1 MLRSLQRLNLEVH
14 CMNVVEAQSSERTA
28 ELSATITALVPEL
41 AKQVASSDS
50 AASFPF
56 AAVAMLREAGVLMA
70 PVPVEFGGFGLHGQ
84 GDSAALFKLLH
95 LLGYADLSL
104 GRIFEA
110 HVNALELIRQYGTP
124 RQMEAAALAA
134 HAGDLF
140 ALWVTDPARQGV
152 RLSRNFTLTGEKW
165 FCSAAGSAK
174 QALVTAQTE
183 AGSQLVLVPITPHI
197 VVTDRGVKLAGMR
210 AAATGSVDFTGVAV
224 NEEALIGEPGDYLR
238 EPVFSTGAWRSSA
251 VALGGL
257 AALIDTAKDELCS
270 RGRADNPFQRMRY
283 GQSAIA
289 HETGRLWMLEVV
301 KRIDEAK
308 GAGDEAV
315 AYVNLARTA
324 IEAACLEALR
334 HVQRSLGL
342 SAFMQG
348 SKAERIARDLAT
360 YLRQPAPDEALVEA
374 AGYFIHRGAQNL

>member
-1 MLRSLQRLNLEVH
+1 
-14 CMNVVEAQSSERTA
+14 MNVVEAQSSERTA
-28 ELSATITALVPEL
+28 ELFASITALVAEL
-41 AKQVASSDS
+41 AKEAANSDS
-50 AASFPF
+50 AAIFPF
-56 AAVAMLREAGVLMA
+56 AAVTRLREAGLLMA
-70 PVPVEFGGFGLHGQ
+70 PVPVEFGGFGLKGHGN
-84 GDSAALFKLLH
+84 SPALFQLLH

-124 RQMEAAALAA
+124 RQMKSAALAA
-134 HAGDLF
+134 QAGDLF
-140 ALWVTDPARQGV
+140 ALWVTDPAKQGV
-152 RLSRNFTLTGEKW
+152 RLSRDFRLNGEKW
-165 FCSAAGSAK
+165 FCSAAGAAK
-174 QALVTAQTE
+174 QTLITAQTE
-183 AGSQLVLVPITPHI
+183 AGSQLVLVPITPHV
-197 VVTDRGVKLAGMR
+197 VVTDRAVKLAGMR
-210 AAATGSVDFTGVAV
+210 AAATGSVNFTGVV
-224 NEEALIGEPGDYLR
+224 VDEEALIGEPGDYLR

-283 GQSAIA
+283 GQSVIA

-301 KRIDEAK
+301 KRIDAAT

-324 IEAACLEALR
+324 IEAACLDALR
-334 HVQRSLGL
+334 HIQRSLGL

-348 SKAERIARDLAT
+348 SEAERIARNLAT

-374 AGYFIHRGAQNL
+374 AGYFIHHGAQKL

>member
-1 MLRSLQRLNLEVH
+1 
-14 CMNVVEAQSSERTA
+14 MNVVEAQSSERTA
-28 ELSATITALVPEL
+28 ELFASITALMPEL
-41 AKQVASSDS
+41 AKEAATSDS

-56 AAVAMLREAGVLMA
+56 AAVARLREAGLLMA
-70 PVPVEFGGFGLHGQ
+70 PVPVEFGGFGLHGH
-84 GDSAALFKLLH
+84 GDSSALFRLLH

-124 RQMEAAALAA
+124 RQMESAALAA
-134 HAGDLF
+134 QAGDLF
-140 ALWVTDPARQGV
+140 ALWVTDPAKQSV
-152 RLSRNFTLTGEKW
+152 RLSRDFTLTGEKW
-165 FCSAAGSAK
+165 FCSAAGAAK

-183 AGSQLVLVPITPHI
+183 AGSRLVLVPITPHI

-210 AAATGSVDFTGVAV
+210 AAATGTVDFTGMAV
-224 NEEALIGEPGDYLR
+224 NGEALIGEPGDYLL

-257 AALIDTAKDELCS
+257 AALLDTAQDELCS

-301 KRIDEAK
+301 KRIDAAT

-324 IEAACLEALR
+324 IESACLDALR
-334 HVQRSLGL
+334 HIQRSLGL

-374 AGYFIHRGAQNL
+374 AGYFIHHGAQNL

>member
-1 MLRSLQRLNLEVH
+1 
-14 CMNVVEAQSSERTA
+14 MNVVEAQSSERTA
-28 ELSATITALVPEL
+28 ELFATMTALVPEL
-41 AKQVASSDS
+41 AKESASSDS
-50 AASFPF
+50 AACFPF
-56 AAVAMLREAGVLMA
+56 AALARLREAGLLMA
-70 PVPVEFGGFGLHGQ
+70 PVPVEFGGFGLHAM
-84 GDSAALFKLLH
+84 GDGRSLFRLLH

-110 HVNALELIRQYGTP
+110 HVNAIELIRHYGTP

-134 HAGDLF
+134 QAGDLF
-140 ALWVTDPARQGV
+140 ALWVTDPAKQGV
-152 RLSRNFTLTGEKW
+152 GLSRDFRLLGEKW
-165 FCSAAGSAK
+165 FCSAAGAAK
-174 QALVTAQTE
+174 QALITAQTE
-183 AGSQLVLVPITPHI
+183 AGSQMVLVAITPG
-197 VVTDRGVKLAGMR
+197 VAVTDRGVKLAGMR
-210 AAATGSVDFTGVAV
+210 AATTGSVDFTGVAV
-224 NEEALIGEPGDYLR
+224 DHDALIGEPGDYLR

-270 RGRADNPFQRMRY
+270 RGRADNPFQRMRF

-289 HETGRLWMLEVV
+289 HETGRLWMLEAV
-301 KRIDEAK
+301 KRIDAAT

-324 IEAACLEALR
+324 VEAACLDALR
-334 HVQRSLGL
+334 HIQRSLGL

-374 AGYFIHRGAQNL
+374 AGCVIREGVRNL

>member
-1 MLRSLQRLNLEVH
+1 
-14 CMNVVEAQSSERTA
+14 MNVVETQSSERTA
-28 ELSATITALVPEL
+28 ELFASITALVPEL
-41 AKQVASSDS
+41 AKGAASSDNT
-50 AASFPF
+50 AGFPF
-56 AAVAMLREAGVLMA
+56 SAVARLREAGLLMA

-84 GDSAALFKLLH
+84 GDSSALFRLLH

-110 HVNALELIRQYGTP
+110 HVNAIELIRQYGTS

-134 HAGDLF
+134 QAGGLF
-140 ALWVTDPARQGV
+140 ALWVTDPAKHSV
-152 RLSRNFTLTGEKW
+152 HLSPDFTLTGEKW
-165 FCSAAGSAK
+165 FCSAAGAAK
-174 QALVTAQTE
+174 QALITAQTE
-183 AGSQLVLVPITPHI
+183 TGSQMLLVTITPHV

-224 NEEALIGEPGDYLR
+224 NEAALIGEPGDYLR
-238 EPVFSTGAWRSSA
+238 EPLFSTGAWRSSA

-270 RGRADNPFQRMRY
+270 RCRADNPFQRMRF
-283 GQSAIA
+283 GQSVIA
-289 HETGRLWMLEVV
+289 HETGRLWMLEVA
-301 KRIDEAK
+301 KRVDAAT

-324 IEAACLEALR
+324 IETACLDALR
-334 HVQRSLGL
+334 HIQRSLGL

-374 AGYFIHRGAQNL
+374 AGYFIHQGAQNL